1 MTIVE
6 AWASDEDR
14 HNFSV
19 YTQEGKPGPL
29 PAQTWAQEKLGA
41 EPGQLLLG
49 RFLCD
54 SDGELGLSEELGLL
68 RHLRERYKT
77 DAAQL
82 EEALR
87 EAVSCLIG
95 SSFLTTPMVLLHRLA
110 TLTPDGVLKQAR
122 ERGPVQFTRIMRTRI
137 LGRILARVD
146 PARGARGPL
155 TLLRG

>member
-14 HNFSV
+14 HNLSV
-19 YTQEGKPGPL
+19 YTQEGKPL

-54 SDGELGLSEELGLL
+54 GELGLSEELGLL

-77 DAAQL
+77 DAAQ
-82 EEALR
+82 EALR

-95 SSFLTTPMVLLHRLA
+95 SSFLTTPVVLLHRLA
-110 TLTPDGVLKQAR
+110 TLTPDSDGVLKQAR

-137 LGRILARVD
+137 LDRILARED
-146 PARGARGPL
+146 PARARGARGPL